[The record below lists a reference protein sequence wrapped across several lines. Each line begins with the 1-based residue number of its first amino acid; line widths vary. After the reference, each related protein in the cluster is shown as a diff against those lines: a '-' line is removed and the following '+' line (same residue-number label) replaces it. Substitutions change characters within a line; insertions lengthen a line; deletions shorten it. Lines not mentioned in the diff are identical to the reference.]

1 MKIFAKTINKSIVA
15 VLAIALV
22 AVLAIGLSA
31 CDSKSDSNSNKLTV
45 IESQITEEGK
55 VVYARID
62 GLDAEWILIDSY
74 TIYNNGVVV
83 IYAQM
88 ERQQDYRH
96 YLANQAKIVTTI
108 DKVTFQVA
116 ASDFNGNRFE

>member
-1 MKIFAKTINKSIVA
+1 MTKTNKSIVA
-15 VLAIALV
+15 IVLALVLV

-31 CDSKSDSNSNKLTV
+31 CNTGNDADELTV

-62 GLDAEWILIDSY
+62 GLDAKWILIDSY

-88 ERQQDYRH
+88 ERQQDLRF

-116 ASDFNGNRFE
+116 TSDFNGNRFA